1 MSAVA
6 AGFVVYLL
14 VILVVGVLTARRTKT
29 LGDYLLAGRRL
40 GPWVVAFSE
49 RASGESGWM
58 LLGLTGLAFATGL
71 GDPSGA
77 KLNPALW
84 TAIGGVLGIAGSWFL
99 VAKRLRAETE
109 RLGALTLPGFFERTF
124 RGSDPVMRFVSTG
137 IIAFCLAFYVA
148 AQFDAAGTALG
159 ETFDWPYWHGV
170 WAGAAIVVFYTAM
183 GGFAAVAWTDFVQ
196 GWLMLIT
203 LVVLP
208 IVVLVQVGGPTGLV
222 EALEGKQV
230 AQVTVVKEGE
240 AGTKAAQEAEAFKQ
254 RDASDLLLPAGG
266 RSGWPLIA
274 GILGGLGVGL
284 GYAGQPQLLARYMSI
299 RSTSDVKTA
308 RRIAIVWAVLAYGG
322 AVLMGIVALTWIR
335 PEGLADPEKMMPAL
349 AKDVFPGWFAGILI
363 CGALAAMMSTA
374 DSQLLV
380 TTSSVAEDVYHQS
393 INPRA
398 TQKQLLWLSRA
409 VTLAIGL
416 AAVALAGL
424 PQSIFDKVLFAWAG
438 LGAAFGP
445 ALVLTLW
452 WRRTTRN
459 GVLAGMIVGFATVI
473 IWNNWPP
480 MRLYSMIPAVAAAA
494 LAVALVSLAAGEAR
508 TSDPAEK
515 PAEEQIAQP

>member
-1 MSAVA
+1 MNAVA
-6 AGFVVYLL
+6 VGFVVYLL
-14 VILVVGVLTARRTKT
+14 VILVVGVITARRTRT
-29 LGDYLLAGRRL
+29 LPDYLLAGRRL

-58 LLGLTGLAFATGL
+58 LLGLTGLAYATGL

-77 KLNPALW
+77 KLHPALW
-84 TAIGGVLGIAGSWFL
+84 TAIGGVLGIAASWFL

-109 RLGALTLPGFFERTF
+109 RLGALTLPRFFERTF
-124 RGSDPVMRFVSTG
+124 RGSDPLIRFVSTG

-148 AQFDAAGTALG
+148 AQFDAAGKALS
-159 ETFDWPYWHGV
+159 ETFGWAHWSGV

-208 IVVLVQVGGPTGLV
+208 IVVLVQLGGPVGLA
-222 EALEGKQV
+222 EALESRQV
-230 AQVTVVKEGE
+230 SDMTVVEQGD
-240 AGTKAAQEAEAFKQ
+240 AGTKAAEEAKAFGQ
-254 RDASDLLLPAGG
+254 RDASDLLLVTGG

-274 GILGGLGVGL
+274 GILGGLGIGL

-299 RSTSDVKTA
+299 RSTADVKTA
-308 RRIAIVWAVLAYGG
+308 RRVAIVWAALAYGG
-322 AVLMGIVALTWIR
+322 AVLMGIVALAWLK
-335 PEGLADPEKMMPAL
+335 PGAVADAEKMMPAL

-398 TQKQLLWLSRA
+398 TQSQLVWLSRA
-409 VTLAIGL
+409 VTLVIGL

-424 PQSIFDKVLFAWAG
+424 PRSIFDKVLFAWAG

-452 WRRTTRN
+452 WGRTTRN

-473 IWNNWPP
+473 LWENWPP
-480 MRLYSMIPAVAAAA
+480 MKLYSMVPAALFAA
-494 LAVALVSLAAGEAR
+494 LAVVLVSLAAPGPR
-508 TSDPAEK
+508 TDGPAEK
-515 PAEEQIAQP
+515 PAED

>member
-6 AGFVVYLL
+6 VGFVVYLL
-14 VILVVGVLTARRTKT
+14 VILVVGVITARRTKT
-29 LGDYLLAGRRL
+29 LPDFLLAGRRL

-58 LLGLTGLAFATGL
+58 LLGLTGLAYATGL

-77 KLNPALW
+77 KLEPALW
-84 TAIGGVLGIAGSWFL
+84 TAIGGVMGIAASWFL
-99 VAKRLRAETE
+99 VAKRLRSETE
-109 RLGALTLPGFFERTF
+109 RLGALTLPRFFERTF
-124 RGSDPVMRFVSTG
+124 RGRDPMMRFVSTG

-148 AQFDAAGTALG
+148 AQFDAAGKALSI
-159 ETFDWPYWHGV
+159 TFGWPHRSGV

-208 IVVLVQVGGPTGLV
+208 VVVLSQLGGIDGLSAALAESGSSHLLSPT
-222 EALEGKQV
+222 
-230 AQVTVVKEGE
+230 
-240 AGTKAAQEAEAFKQ
+240 
-254 RDASDLLLPAGG
+254 GG
-266 RSGWPLIA
+266 RSPWSLVA

-299 RSTSDVKTA
+299 RSTDDIPTA
-308 RRIAIVWAVLAYGG
+308 RSVAIVWATLAYGG
-322 AVLMGIVALTWIR
+322 AVLMGLV
-335 PEGLADPEKMMPAL
+335 AL
-349 AKDVFPGWFAGILI
+349 AKFGPDHFADTETMMPVLAKAVFPGWLAGILI

-398 TQKQLLWLSRA
+398 TQKQLIWLSRA
-409 VTLAIGL
+409 ATLVIGL

-424 PQSIFDKVLFAWAG
+424 PKSIFEKVLFAWAG

-445 ALVLTLW
+445 AVVLTLW

-459 GVLAGMIVGFATVI
+459 GVLAGMIVGIATAVL
-473 IWNNWPP
+473 WDNWRPLA
-480 MRLYSMIPAVAAAA
+480 LYAMIPAVVAAT
-494 LAVALVSLAAGEAR
+494 LTVVAVSLARPER
-508 TSDPAEK
+508 RAEDR
-515 PAEEQIAQP
+515 